1 MGDYAAL
8 RAPIWASEKNI
19 KDQLF
24 ETDGQLQPMK
34 FEFLDIPFVYTG
46 TPAGYEFMKA
56 LKKCDGLDIFAL
68 KSV

>member
-1 MGDYAAL
+1 
-8 RAPIWASEKNI
+8 
-19 KDQLF
+19 
-24 ETDGQLQPMK
+24 MK